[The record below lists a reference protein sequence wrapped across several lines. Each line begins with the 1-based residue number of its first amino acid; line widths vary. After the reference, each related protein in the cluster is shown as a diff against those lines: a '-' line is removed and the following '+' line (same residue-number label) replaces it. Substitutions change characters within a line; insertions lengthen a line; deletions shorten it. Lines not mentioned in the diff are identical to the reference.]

1 MIKTTIEFTDST
13 IRELLICALEGGSNY
28 WCLLKSLTYAE
39 NVGPEDFEEEG
50 ELWADGWELPYA
62 LPFVA
67 GCALVIG
74 DAEDPD
80 DHTKNKHLD
89 RGLIEGGLQL
99 MAEKRPKVF
108 ADILADK
115 IDADTGDIFLQ
126 YCLFGEVIYG

>member
-1 MIKTTIEFTDST
+1 MMRTTIEFADST

-28 WCLLKSLTYAE
+28 WCIVQ
-39 NVGPEDFEEEG
+39 NEG
-50 ELWADGWELPYA
+50 QDPLI
-62 LPFVA
+62 A
-67 GCALVIG
+67 GQSLVIG

-99 MAEKRPKVF
+99 MAEKHPKVF

-126 YCLFGEVIYG
+126 YCVLGEVIYG

>member
-28 WCLLKSLTYAE
+28 WCIVQNDDHQGLQDPL
-39 NVGPEDFEEEG
+39 
-50 ELWADGWELPYA
+50 
-62 LPFVA
+62 VA
-67 GCALVIG
+67 GQALVIG

-99 MAEKRPKVF
+99 MAEKHPKVF
-108 ADILADK
+108 AEILADD